1 MQTIADHG
9 ADGLRDAAPPSAER
23 AGTAEDALAVF
34 LGFREADMLLWRRA
48 GGALGLSSMAMLALA
63 QVLRAHTGGVPVR
76 QVDLSEALQLSP
88 AGTSAIVTTLEE
100 RDLVR
105 RVPSATDGRA
115 VNIVPGDGSAEIGA
129 ALRAADDVFRRLVA
143 EVSPEGLH
151 GFLHIM
157 GGMRAL
163 SARKFTDA

>member
-1 MQTIADHG
+1 MSAAEHDADP
-9 ADGLRDAAPPSAER
+9 ASE
-23 AGTAEDALAVF
+23 ALGVF
-34 LGFREADMLLWRRA
+34 LDFREADMLLWRRA
-48 GGALGLSSMAMLALA
+48 GNALGLSAMAMLALA
-63 QVLRAHTGGVPVR
+63 QVLRAHARDAPVR

-88 AGTSAIVTTLEE
+88 AGTSAIVTALEE

-129 ALRAADDVFRRLVA
+129 GLLAADDVFLRLVA
-143 EVSPEGLH
+143 EVSPEGLR

-163 SARKFTDA
+163 SSRKFSDA